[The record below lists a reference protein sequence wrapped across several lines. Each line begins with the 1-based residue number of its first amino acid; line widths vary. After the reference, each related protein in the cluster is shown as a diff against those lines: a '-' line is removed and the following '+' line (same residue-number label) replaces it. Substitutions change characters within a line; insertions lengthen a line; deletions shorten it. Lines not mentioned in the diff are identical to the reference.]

1 MLEFILKIQARD
13 SKGLVSAI
21 STTIANKGY
30 NIVKNDEFVDPLKQ
44 RFFMRLKIQKEI
56 KPLNTEIKE
65 QEERSLKTAL
75 FKALENFSEL
85 LIGVILTHK
94 KNIILLATKES
105 HCLGD
110 LLLRVYGGE
119 LNAQILGVI
128 SNHEILRPLVEKFDI
143 PYFYAPCVDQI
154 LHEKE
159 VLEIIKNL
167 ELKHKVSTDLLVLA
181 KYMRILSHDFTKRYE
196 NQILNIHH
204 SFLPAFIGANPYQQ
218 AFERGVKVIG
228 ATAHFVNESL
238 DAGPIIIQD
247 TLPINH
253 NYSVEKM
260 RLAGKDIEKLV
271 LARALKLVLEDRV
284 FVHENKTVVF
294 WMPLDF
300 SNLNEESLKY
310 QIKAEFFKD
319 KKFLYSGGKID
330 FILSY
335 KHRSNAILPILWG
348 EAKRGNFDDL
358 DKAFT
363 QLLLT
368 IGQHRLYTHHTPP
381 YLCAFDA
388 FRMEFIAFDDAITSF
403 FYQSGIN
410 FSITPS
416 NHNTEGFKHA
426 LNAFKAMCKSHKF
439 VFNFKTQ
446 SQECKEFIKNNL
458 NSSHLL
464 NKIPIDKNNFFT
476 IYQKWFEAVKPTIDI
491 DWEVAKTK
499 GILDADYYLAD
510 LLSDGDKTIIEK
522 LQTIL
527 SSSYYKLKRGVNEL
541 GKIDF
546 MEVGFTDGQQAHQ
559 EFWNIYKRP
568 PKVEFQAFILERR
581 DLLVPSDV
589 RERKGAFFTPRIWV
603 EKSQEYLA
611 KALGQDYQEDY
622 IIWDCAGGT
631 GNLLNGLTNK
641 ANCFLSTLD
650 SNDVAIVKELAATN
664 KLNLL
669 ENHVF
674 QFDFLN
680 DDFNKAPKSLQE
692 ILNDKEKR
700 KKLIIY
706 INPPYA
712 EATSAK
718 TPSGTGKNK
727 DLVARGN
734 LICEKYKDELNKAN
748 NELFAQFFMRI
759 YKELDGCIM
768 ASFSTLKYLN
778 SSNFKKFREVF
789 KAEFKGGF
797 MVPADTFDNVKGQFP
812 IGFLVWDTATP
823 PPLKPTN
830 ALNLEVF
837 DSFGEFLGYKTFK
850 PIVDKVK
857 NINQYLKR
865 YNINNSNILGFI
877 DCAGVDFQ
885 NNNFVNLANNKNPK
899 RNITFFGLTPTNLL
913 IGAIYFS
920 IRHCIKATWQNDRDQ
935 FYAPYD
941 DAFQDDSEFKN
952 NCLTFML
959 FHAQNRI
966 TTTQGTNH
974 FIPFSETEVKAEGRY
989 SSHALLDF
997 LKGKIKEEGDSLFL
1011 NAKKENKPLEFSQSA
1026 SKVFD
1031 AGREIYRYYHTQAST
1046 NRLYNANA
1054 SLYDIKEFFQG
1065 RNAQGKL
1072 NLPAKAKDEY
1082 YKQLYANLQ
1091 DALKDLAKEIQP
1103 KVYEYGFLR
1112 E

>member
-1 MLEFILKIQARD
+1 ML
-13 SKGLVSAI
+13 
-21 STTIANKGY
+21 
-30 NIVKNDEFVDPLKQ
+30 
-44 RFFMRLKIQKEI
+44 
-56 KPLNTEIKE
+56 
-65 QEERSLKTAL
+65 
-75 FKALENFSEL
+75 
-85 LIGVILTHK
+85 
-94 KNIILLATKES
+94 
-105 HCLGD
+105 
-110 LLLRVYGGE
+110 
-119 LNAQILGVI
+119 
-128 SNHEILRPLVEKFDI
+128 
-143 PYFYAPCVDQI
+143 
-154 LHEKE
+154 
-159 VLEIIKNL
+159 
-167 ELKHKVSTDLLVLA
+167 
-181 KYMRILSHDFTKRYE
+181 
-196 NQILNIHH
+196 
-204 SFLPAFIGANPYQQ
+204 
-218 AFERGVKVIG
+218 
-228 ATAHFVNESL
+228 
-238 DAGPIIIQD
+238 
-247 TLPINH
+247 
-253 NYSVEKM
+253 
-260 RLAGKDIEKLV
+260 
-271 LARALKLVLEDRV
+271 
-284 FVHENKTVVF
+284 
-294 WMPLDF
+294 LDF
-300 SNLNEESLKY
+300 SNLNEEPLKS

-319 KKFLYSGGKID
+319 EKFLYSGDKID
-330 FILSY
+330 FMLSY
-335 KHRSNAILPILWG
+335 KHPNAILPILWG

-368 IGQHRLYTHHTPP
+368 IGKHKLHNHHTPP
-381 YLCAFDA
+381 YLCAFNA

-426 LNAFKAMCKSHKF
+426 LDKFKAMCKSHKF
-439 VFNFKTQ
+439 VFDFKTQ
-446 SQECKEFIKNNL
+446 SQECKEFIENNL

-464 NKIPIDKNNFFT
+464 NKIQIDKNNFFT

-510 LLSDGDKTIIEK
+510 LLSDGNKTIIEK

-546 MEVGFTDGQQAHQ
+546 MEVGFTDGQQAHK
-559 EFWNIYKRP
+559 EFWNIYERP
-568 PKVEFQAFILERR
+568 PKLEFQAFILERR

-589 RERKGAFFTPRIWV
+589 RERKGAFFTPKIWV

-611 KALGQDYQEDY
+611 KILGQDYQDEY

-631 GNLLNGLTNK
+631 GNLLSGLINK
-641 ANCFLSTLD
+641 KNLYLSTLD
-650 SNDVAIVKELAATN
+650 KSDVLIVKERIKNGA
-664 KLNLL
+664 KLL

-680 DDFNKAPKSLQE
+680 DDFYSEKVPKSLQE
-692 ILNDKEKR
+692 ILKDKEKL

-712 EATSAK
+712 EATGYTSTSRDYK
-718 TPSGTGKNK
+718 HKPKVVRNNKVYETYK
-727 DLVARGN
+727 DLLGRG
-734 LICEKYKDELNKAN
+734 AN
-748 NELFAQFFMRI
+748 EVFAQFFMRI
-759 YKELDGCIM
+759 YKELNGVIL
-768 ASFSTLKYLN
+768 ASFSTLKNLQG
-778 SSNFKKFREVF
+778 SNFKKFREVF
-789 KAEFKGGF
+789 KAKFLEGF
-797 MVPADTFDNVKGQFP
+797 MVPADSFDNVKGQFP

-823 PPLKPTN
+823 PLKPTN
-830 ALNLEVF
+830 AINLEVF
-837 DSFGEFLGYKTFK
+837 DSLGEFLGYKN
-850 PIVDKVK
+850 IVNENVK
-857 NINQYLKR
+857 NIHMWLKQKEKIENMEILG
-865 YNINNSNILGFI
+865 YIDTPTPDFQGSPSVAIINNKNSSKRHSVYFAIASSNIL
-877 DCAGVDFQ
+877 
-885 NNNFVNLANNKNPK
+885 
-899 RNITFFGLTPTNLL
+899 FGSVF
-913 IGAIYFS
+913 FS

-952 NCLTFML
+952 NCLIFML
-959 FHAQNRI
+959 FHTQNRI

-974 FIPFSETEVKAEGRY
+974 FIPFSETEVNAKERY

-997 LKGKIKEEGDSLFL
+997 LKGGIKEKGDSLFL

-1026 SKVFD
+1026 LNVFN
-1031 AGREIYRYYHTQAST
+1031 AGKEIYRYYHTQDST
-1046 NRLYNANA
+1046 NPHYNANV

-1072 NLPAKAKDEY
+1072 NLPAKAKDEH

>member
-1 MLEFILKIQARD
+1 ML
-13 SKGLVSAI
+13 S
-21 STTIANKGY
+21 
-30 NIVKNDEFVDPLKQ
+30 
-44 RFFMRLKIQKEI
+44 
-56 KPLNTEIKE
+56 
-65 QEERSLKTAL
+65 
-75 FKALENFSEL
+75 
-85 LIGVILTHK
+85 
-94 KNIILLATKES
+94 
-105 HCLGD
+105 
-110 LLLRVYGGE
+110 
-119 LNAQILGVI
+119 
-128 SNHEILRPLVEKFDI
+128 
-143 PYFYAPCVDQI
+143 
-154 LHEKE
+154 
-159 VLEIIKNL
+159 
-167 ELKHKVSTDLLVLA
+167 
-181 KYMRILSHDFTKRYE
+181 
-196 NQILNIHH
+196 
-204 SFLPAFIGANPYQQ
+204 
-218 AFERGVKVIG
+218 
-228 ATAHFVNESL
+228 
-238 DAGPIIIQD
+238 
-247 TLPINH
+247 
-253 NYSVEKM
+253 
-260 RLAGKDIEKLV
+260 
-271 LARALKLVLEDRV
+271 
-284 FVHENKTVVF
+284 
-294 WMPLDF
+294 DF
-300 SNLNEESLKY
+300 SNLREEPLKS

-319 KKFLYSGGKID
+319 KKFLYSGDTID
-330 FILSY
+330 FKLSY
-335 KHRSNAILPILWG
+335 KHFNATLPILWG
-348 EAKRGNFDDL
+348 EAKKGNFDDL
-358 DKAFT
+358 NKAFT

-368 IGQHRLYTHHTPP
+368 IGKHRLYTHHTPP
-381 YLCAFDA
+381 YLCAFNA
-388 FRMEFIAFDDAITSF
+388 FRMEFIAYDDAITNF
-403 FYQSGIN
+403 FYQSDID

-426 LNAFKAMCKSHKF
+426 LEAFKAMCKSRKF
-439 VFNFKTQ
+439 VFDFKTQ
-446 SQECKEFIKNNL
+446 SQECKEFIENNL
-458 NSSHLL
+458 NFSHLL
-464 NKIPIDKNNFFT
+464 NKIQIDKNNFFT
-476 IYQKWFEAVKPTIDI
+476 IYQKWFEAVRPTIDI

-527 SSSYYKLKRGVNEL
+527 NSSYYKLKRGVNEL

-559 EFWNIYKRP
+559 EFWRIYERP

-589 RERKGAFFTPRIWV
+589 RERKGAFFTPKIWV

-641 ANCFLSTLD
+641 VNCFLSTLD
-650 SNDVAIVKELAATN
+650 SNDVAIVKELAAAK
-664 KLNLL
+664 KLKLL

-680 DDFNKAPKSLQE
+680 DDFKSDKVPKSLQE
-692 ILNDKEKR
+692 ILKDKEKL

-712 EATSAK
+712 EAGNKAK
-718 TPSGTGKNK
+718 MSGTGEHKAK
-727 DLVARGN
+727 VARN
-734 LICEKYKDELNKAN
+734 NKTHETYKDFLGSGA

-759 YKELDGCIM
+759 YKELNGCIM
-768 ASFSTLKYLN
+768 ASFSKLKYLN

-789 KAEFKGGF
+789 KAKFLEGF
-797 MVPADTFDNVKGQFP
+797 MVPADSFDNVKGQFP

-823 PPLKPTN
+823 LKPTN

-837 DSFGEFLGYKTFK
+837 DSLGEFLGYKTFN

-857 NINQYLKR
+857 SINEWFKIYKDEQDYLG
-865 YNINNSNILGFI
+865 ILVY
-877 DCAGVDFQ
+877 DAPDFSHQ
-885 NNNFVNLANNKNPK
+885 NTNYLQNHKGTSHLHYEN
-899 RNITFFGLTPTNLL
+899 LTPTNLL

-920 IRHCIKATWQNDRDQ
+920 VRHCIKATWQNDRDQ

-941 DAFQDDSEFKN
+941 DAFQDDSEFKT
-952 NCLTFML
+952 NCLIFML
-959 FHAQNRI
+959 FHTQNRI

-974 FIPFSETEVKAEGRY
+974 FIPFSETEVNAKERY

-997 LKGKIKEEGDSLFL
+997 LKGGIKEEGDSLFL
-1011 NAKKENKPLEFSQSA
+1011 NAKKENKPLEFSLCA
-1026 SKVFD
+1026 SKVLD
-1031 AGREIYRYYHTQAST
+1031 AGREIYRYYHAQDFT
-1046 NRLYNANA
+1046 NHDYNANV

>member
-1 MLEFILKIQARD
+1 ML
-13 SKGLVSAI
+13 
-21 STTIANKGY
+21 
-30 NIVKNDEFVDPLKQ
+30 
-44 RFFMRLKIQKEI
+44 
-56 KPLNTEIKE
+56 
-65 QEERSLKTAL
+65 
-75 FKALENFSEL
+75 
-85 LIGVILTHK
+85 
-94 KNIILLATKES
+94 
-105 HCLGD
+105 
-110 LLLRVYGGE
+110 
-119 LNAQILGVI
+119 
-128 SNHEILRPLVEKFDI
+128 
-143 PYFYAPCVDQI
+143 
-154 LHEKE
+154 
-159 VLEIIKNL
+159 
-167 ELKHKVSTDLLVLA
+167 
-181 KYMRILSHDFTKRYE
+181 
-196 NQILNIHH
+196 
-204 SFLPAFIGANPYQQ
+204 
-218 AFERGVKVIG
+218 
-228 ATAHFVNESL
+228 L
-238 DAGPIIIQD
+238 DC
-247 TLPINH
+247 
-253 NYSVEKM
+253 
-260 RLAGKDIEKLV
+260 
-271 LARALKLVLEDRV
+271 
-284 FVHENKTVVF
+284 
-294 WMPLDF
+294 
-300 SNLNEESLKY
+300 SNLNEEPLKS

-319 KKFLYSGGKID
+319 KKFLYSGDKID
-330 FILSY
+330 FMLSY
-335 KHRSNAILPILWG
+335 KHSNATLPILWG
-348 EAKRGNFDDL
+348 EAKRGDFDDL

-368 IGQHRLYTHHTPP
+368 IGKHRLYTHHTPP
-381 YLCAFDA
+381 YLCAFNA
-388 FRMEFIAFDDAITSF
+388 FKIEFIAFDDTITSF
-403 FYQSGIN
+403 FYKSDID

-426 LNAFKAMCKSHKF
+426 LDAFKAMKPHKR
-439 VFNFKTQ
+439 VFDFKTQ
-446 SQECKEFIKNNL
+446 SQECKEFIKKYL
-458 NSSHLL
+458 NSNHLL
-464 NKIPIDKNNFFT
+464 NKIQIDKNNFFT
-476 IYQKWFEAVKPTIDI
+476 IYQKWLEIVKPTIDI
-491 DWEVAKTK
+491 NWEAAKAK

-522 LQTIL
+522 LHTIL
-527 SSSYYKLKRGVNEL
+527 SSNYYKLKRGVNEL
-541 GKIDF
+541 GKMDF
-546 MEVGFTDGQQAHQ
+546 MEVGFTDGQQAHK
-559 EFWNIYKRP
+559 EFWRIYERP
-568 PKVEFQAFILERR
+568 PKLEFQAFILERR

-589 RERKGAFFTPRIWV
+589 RERKGAFFTPKIWV

-611 KALGQDYQEDY
+611 KALGQDYQENY

-631 GNLLNGLTNK
+631 GNLLRGLWNK
-641 ANCFLSTLD
+641 ANLYLSTLD
-650 SNDVAIVKELAATN
+650 HNDVAIVKDLAAKN
-664 KLNLL
+664 HLKLL

-680 DDFNKAPKSLQE
+680 DDFFSDKTPKSLQE
-692 ILNDKEKR
+692 ILKDEEKR

-734 LICEKYKDELNKAN
+734 LICKKYKDELNKAN

-778 SSNFKKFREVF
+778 SSHFKKFREVF
-789 KAEFKGGF
+789 KAKFLEGF
-797 MVPADTFDNVKGQFP
+797 MVPADSFDNVTGQFP

-823 PPLKPTN
+823 PPPLKPTN

-837 DSFGEFLGYKTFK
+837 DSLGEFLGYKTFK
-850 PIVDKVK
+850 PIVDRVK
-857 NINQYLKR
+857 NINQYLKQ

-952 NCLTFML
+952 NCLIFML
-959 FHAQNRI
+959 FHTQNRI

-974 FIPFSETEVKAEGRY
+974 FIPFSETEVNAKERY
-989 SSHALLDF
+989 SSHALLEF
-997 LKGKIKEEGDSLFL
+997 LKGGIKEEGDSLFL
-1011 NAKKENKPLEFSQSA
+1011 NDKKENKPLKFSPSA

-1031 AGREIYRYYHTQAST
+1031 AGKEIYRYYHAQDFT
-1046 NRLYNANA
+1046 NRPYNANA

>member
-1 MLEFILKIQARD
+1 MLLDFSSLNEETLKIQ
-13 SKGLVSAI
+13 
-21 STTIANKGY
+21 
-30 NIVKNDEFVDPLKQ
+30 
-44 RFFMRLKIQKEI
+44 I
-56 KPLNTEIKE
+56 K
-65 QEERSLKTAL
+65 
-75 FKALENFSEL
+75 
-85 LIGVILTHK
+85 
-94 KNIILLATKES
+94 
-105 HCLGD
+105 
-110 LLLRVYGGE
+110 Y
-119 LNAQILGVI
+119 
-128 SNHEILRPLVEKFDI
+128 
-143 PYFYAPCVDQI
+143 
-154 LHEKE
+154 
-159 VLEIIKNL
+159 
-167 ELKHKVSTDLLVLA
+167 
-181 KYMRILSHDFTKRYE
+181 
-196 NQILNIHH
+196 
-204 SFLPAFIGANPYQQ
+204 
-218 AFERGVKVIG
+218 
-228 ATAHFVNESL
+228 
-238 DAGPIIIQD
+238 
-247 TLPINH
+247 
-253 NYSVEKM
+253 
-260 RLAGKDIEKLV
+260 
-271 LARALKLVLEDRV
+271 
-284 FVHENKTVVF
+284 
-294 WMPLDF
+294 
-300 SNLNEESLKY
+300 
-310 QIKAEFFKD
+310 EFFKD
-319 KKFLYSGGKID
+319 KKFLYSGNKID
-330 FILSY
+330 FMLSY
-335 KHRSNAILPILWG
+335 KHPNAILPILWG

-368 IGQHRLYTHHTPP
+368 IGKHKFYTHHTPP
-381 YLCAFDA
+381 YLCAFNA
-388 FRMEFIAFDDAITSF
+388 FRMEFIAFDDVITNF
-403 FYQSGIN
+403 FYQSHID

-426 LNAFKAMCKSHKF
+426 LNMFKAMSKSHKF

-446 SQECKEFIKNNL
+446 SQECKEFIENNL

-464 NKIPIDKNNFFT
+464 NKIQIDKNNFFT

-546 MEVGFTDGQQAHQ
+546 MEVGFTDGQQAHK
-559 EFWNIYKRP
+559 EFWNIYERP
-568 PKVEFQAFILERR
+568 PKLEFQAFILERR

-589 RERKGAFFTPRIWV
+589 RERKGAFFTPKIWV
-603 EKSQEYLA
+603 EKSQECLA

-650 SNDVAIVKELAATN
+650 SNDVAIVKELAAAN

-712 EATSAK
+712 EAGNKAK
-718 TPSGTGKNK
+718 MSGTGEHKTKVARNNKTHETYK
-727 DLVARGN
+727 DLLGSGS
-734 LICEKYKDELNKAN
+734 

-759 YKELDGCIM
+759 YMELNGVIL
-768 ASFSTLKYLN
+768 ASFSKLKNLQG
-778 SSNFKKFREVF
+778 SNFKKFREVF
-789 KAEFKGGF
+789 KAKFLEGF
-797 MVPADTFDNVKGQFP
+797 MVPADSFDNVKGQFP

-823 PPLKPTN
+823 PPPLKPTN
-830 ALNLEVF
+830 AINLEVF
-837 DSFGEFLGYKTFK
+837 DSRGEFLGYKN
-850 PIVDKVK
+850 IVNENVK
-857 NINQYLKR
+857 NIHMWLKQKKKIENMEILG
-865 YNINNSNILGFI
+865 YIDTPTPDFQGSSSVAIINNKNSSKRHSVYFAIASSNIL
-877 DCAGVDFQ
+877 
-885 NNNFVNLANNKNPK
+885 
-899 RNITFFGLTPTNLL
+899 FGSVF
-913 IGAIYFS
+913 FS

-941 DAFQDDSEFKN
+941 DAFQNDSEFKN

-974 FIPFSETEVKAEGRY
+974 FIPFSETEVNAKERY
-989 SSHALLDF
+989 SSYALLDF
-997 LKGKIKEEGDSLFL
+997 LKGGIKEEGDSLFL

-1026 SKVFD
+1026 LNVFN
-1031 AGREIYRYYHTQAST
+1031 AGKEIYRYYHTQDFT
-1046 NRLYNANA
+1046 NRPYNANI

>member
-1 MLEFILKIQARD
+1 
-13 SKGLVSAI
+13 
-21 STTIANKGY
+21 
-30 NIVKNDEFVDPLKQ
+30 
-44 RFFMRLKIQKEI
+44 
-56 KPLNTEIKE
+56 
-65 QEERSLKTAL
+65 
-75 FKALENFSEL
+75 
-85 LIGVILTHK
+85 
-94 KNIILLATKES
+94 
-105 HCLGD
+105 
-110 LLLRVYGGE
+110 
-119 LNAQILGVI
+119 
-128 SNHEILRPLVEKFDI
+128 
-143 PYFYAPCVDQI
+143 
-154 LHEKE
+154 
-159 VLEIIKNL
+159 
-167 ELKHKVSTDLLVLA
+167 
-181 KYMRILSHDFTKRYE
+181 
-196 NQILNIHH
+196 
-204 SFLPAFIGANPYQQ
+204 
-218 AFERGVKVIG
+218 
-228 ATAHFVNESL
+228 
-238 DAGPIIIQD
+238 
-247 TLPINH
+247 
-253 NYSVEKM
+253 
-260 RLAGKDIEKLV
+260 
-271 LARALKLVLEDRV
+271 
-284 FVHENKTVVF
+284 
-294 WMPLDF
+294 MPLDCN
-300 SNLNEESLKY
+300 NLNEETLKI

-319 KKFLYSGGKID
+319 KKFLYSGNKID
-330 FILSY
+330 FMLSY
-335 KHRSNAILPILWG
+335 KHPNAILPILWG

-368 IGQHRLYTHHTPP
+368 IGKHRFYTHHTPP

-388 FRMEFIAFDDAITSF
+388 FRMEFIASDDTITSF
-403 FYQSGIN
+403 FHQSDID

-416 NHNTEGFKHA
+416 DHNTEGFKHA
-426 LNAFKAMCKSHKF
+426 LDKFKAMCKSHKF
-439 VFNFKTQ
+439 VFDFKTQ
-446 SQECKEFIKNNL
+446 SQECKEFIENNL

-464 NKIPIDKNNFFT
+464 NKIQIDKNNFFT

-559 EFWNIYKRP
+559 EFWRLYERP
-568 PKVEFQAFILERR
+568 PKSEFQAFILERR

-589 RERKGAFFTPRIWV
+589 RERKGAFFTPKIWV

-650 SNDVAIVKELAATN
+650 SNDVAIVKELAAAN

-680 DDFNKAPKSLQE
+680 DDFKKAPKSLQE

-712 EATSAK
+712 EAGNKAK
-718 TPSGTGKNK
+718 MSGTGEHKAK
-727 DLVARGN
+727 VARN
-734 LICEKYKDELNKAN
+734 NKTHETYKDFLGSGA

-759 YKELDGCIM
+759 YMELDGCIM
-768 ASFSTLKYLN
+768 ASFSKLKYLN

-789 KAEFKGGF
+789 KAKFLEGF
-797 MVPADTFDNVKGQFP
+797 MVPADSFDNVKGQFP

-823 PPLKPTN
+823 PLKPTN

-837 DSFGEFLGYKTFK
+837 DSLGEFLGYKN
-850 PIVDKVK
+850 IVNENVK
-857 NINQYLKR
+857 NIHMWLKQKEKIENMEILG
-865 YNINNSNILGFI
+865 YIDTPTPDFQGSPSVAIINNKNSSKRHSVYFAIASSNIL
-877 DCAGVDFQ
+877 
-885 NNNFVNLANNKNPK
+885 
-899 RNITFFGLTPTNLL
+899 FGSVF
-913 IGAIYFS
+913 FS

-941 DAFQDDSEFKN
+941 DAFQNDSEFKN

-959 FHAQNRI
+959 FHTQNRI
-966 TTTQGTNH
+966 TSTQGTNH
-974 FIPFSETEVKAEGRY
+974 FIPFSETEVNAKERY

-997 LKGKIKEEGDSLFL
+997 LKGKIKEGGDSLFL
-1011 NAKKENKPLEFSQSA
+1011 NAKKENKPLEFSLCA
-1026 SKVFD
+1026 SRVFD
-1031 AGREIYRYYHTQAST
+1031 AGREIYRYYHKQASI
-1046 NRLYNANA
+1046 NPHYNANA

-1072 NLPAKAKDEY
+1072 NPPVKAKDTY

>member
-1 MLEFILKIQARD
+1 ML
-13 SKGLVSAI
+13 S
-21 STTIANKGY
+21 
-30 NIVKNDEFVDPLKQ
+30 
-44 RFFMRLKIQKEI
+44 
-56 KPLNTEIKE
+56 
-65 QEERSLKTAL
+65 
-75 FKALENFSEL
+75 
-85 LIGVILTHK
+85 
-94 KNIILLATKES
+94 
-105 HCLGD
+105 
-110 LLLRVYGGE
+110 
-119 LNAQILGVI
+119 
-128 SNHEILRPLVEKFDI
+128 
-143 PYFYAPCVDQI
+143 
-154 LHEKE
+154 
-159 VLEIIKNL
+159 
-167 ELKHKVSTDLLVLA
+167 
-181 KYMRILSHDFTKRYE
+181 
-196 NQILNIHH
+196 
-204 SFLPAFIGANPYQQ
+204 
-218 AFERGVKVIG
+218 
-228 ATAHFVNESL
+228 
-238 DAGPIIIQD
+238 
-247 TLPINH
+247 
-253 NYSVEKM
+253 
-260 RLAGKDIEKLV
+260 
-271 LARALKLVLEDRV
+271 
-284 FVHENKTVVF
+284 
-294 WMPLDF
+294 DF
-300 SNLNEESLKY
+300 SSLNEEPLKS

-319 KKFLYSGGKID
+319 KKFLYSGDKID

-348 EAKRGNFDDL
+348 EAKKGNFDDL

-368 IGQHRLYTHHTPP
+368 IGKYRLYTHYTPP
-381 YLCAFDA
+381 YLCAFNA
-388 FRMEFIAFDDAITSF
+388 FRMEFIAFDDAITNF
-403 FYQSGIN
+403 FYQSHID

-426 LNAFKAMCKSHKF
+426 LDAFKAMSKSHKF

-446 SQECKEFIKNNL
+446 SQECKEFIENNL

-464 NKIPIDKNNFFT
+464 NKIPIDKNNFLT

-527 SSSYYKLKRGVNEL
+527 NSSYYKLKRGVNEL

-559 EFWNIYKRP
+559 EFWNIYERP
-568 PKVEFQAFILERR
+568 PKSEFQAFILERR

-712 EATSAK
+712 EAGNKAK
-718 TPSGTGKNK
+718 MSGTGEHKAK
-727 DLVARGN
+727 VARN
-734 LICEKYKDELNKAN
+734 NKTHETYKDFLGSGS

-759 YKELDGCIM
+759 YMELNGCIM

-789 KAEFKGGF
+789 KAKFLEGF
-797 MVPADTFDNVKGQFP
+797 MVPADSFDNVKGQFP

-823 PPLKPTN
+823 PLKPTN
-830 ALNLEVF
+830 AINLEVF
-837 DSFGEFLGYKTFK
+837 DSLGEFLGYKN
-850 PIVDKVK
+850 IVNENVK
-857 NINQYLKR
+857 NIHMWLKQKEKIENMEILG
-865 YNINNSNILGFI
+865 YIDTPTPDFQGSPSVAIINNKNSSKRHSVYFAIASSNIL
-877 DCAGVDFQ
+877 
-885 NNNFVNLANNKNPK
+885 
-899 RNITFFGLTPTNLL
+899 FGSVF
-913 IGAIYFS
+913 FS

-952 NCLTFML
+952 NCLIFML
-959 FHAQNRI
+959 FHTQNRI
-966 TTTQGTNH
+966 TSSQGTNH
-974 FIPFSETEVKAEGRY
+974 FIPFSETEVNAKERY

-997 LKGKIKEEGDSLFL
+997 LKGGIKEEGDSLFL

-1026 SKVFD
+1026 LNVFN
-1031 AGREIYRYYHTQAST
+1031 AGKEIYRYYHHKIS
-1046 NRLYNANA
+1046 NRPYNANA

-1072 NLPAKAKDEY
+1072 NLPAKAKDEH

>member
-1 MLEFILKIQARD
+1 
-13 SKGLVSAI
+13 
-21 STTIANKGY
+21 
-30 NIVKNDEFVDPLKQ
+30 
-44 RFFMRLKIQKEI
+44 
-56 KPLNTEIKE
+56 
-65 QEERSLKTAL
+65 
-75 FKALENFSEL
+75 
-85 LIGVILTHK
+85 
-94 KNIILLATKES
+94 
-105 HCLGD
+105 
-110 LLLRVYGGE
+110 
-119 LNAQILGVI
+119 
-128 SNHEILRPLVEKFDI
+128 
-143 PYFYAPCVDQI
+143 
-154 LHEKE
+154 
-159 VLEIIKNL
+159 
-167 ELKHKVSTDLLVLA
+167 
-181 KYMRILSHDFTKRYE
+181 
-196 NQILNIHH
+196 
-204 SFLPAFIGANPYQQ
+204 
-218 AFERGVKVIG
+218 
-228 ATAHFVNESL
+228 
-238 DAGPIIIQD
+238 
-247 TLPINH
+247 
-253 NYSVEKM
+253 
-260 RLAGKDIEKLV
+260 
-271 LARALKLVLEDRV
+271 
-284 FVHENKTVVF
+284 
-294 WMPLDF
+294 MPLDC
-300 SNLNEESLKY
+300 SKLNEETLKI

-319 KKFLYSGGKID
+319 KKFLYSGDKID
-330 FILSY
+330 FMLSY
-335 KHRSNAILPILWG
+335 KHPNAILPILWG

-368 IGQHRLYTHHTPP
+368 IGKHKFHTHHTPP

-403 FYQSGIN
+403 FYESGIN

-426 LNAFKAMCKSHKF
+426 LNAFKAKCKSHKF
-439 VFNFKTQ
+439 VFDFKTQ
-446 SQECKEFIKNNL
+446 SQECKEFIENNL
-458 NSSHLL
+458 NSSHSLK
-464 NKIPIDKNNFFT
+464 KIQIDKNNFFT
-476 IYQKWFEAVKPTIDI
+476 IYQKWFEAVKPTIKI
-491 DWEVAKTK
+491 DWDLAKAE

-527 SSSYYKLKRGVNEL
+527 RSSHYELKWGSNTLNKLGLEGITKV
-541 GKIDF
+541 D
-546 MEVGFTDGQQAHQ
+546 FTDGQQAHQ
-559 EFWNIYKRP
+559 EFWNIYERP

-641 ANCFLSTLD
+641 TNCFLSTLD

-680 DDFNKAPKSLQE
+680 DDFNKVPKSLQE

-700 KKLIIY
+700 KKLITY

-759 YKELDGCIM
+759 YKELNGCIM
-768 ASFSTLKYLN
+768 ASFSKLKYLN

-789 KAEFKGGF
+789 KAKFLEGF
-797 MVPADTFDNVKGQFP
+797 MVPADSFDNVKGQFP

-823 PPLKPTN
+823 PLKPTN
-830 ALNLEVF
+830 AINLEVF
-837 DSFGEFLGYKTFK
+837 DSLGEFLGCKTFK

-857 NINQYLKR
+857 NINAWIKNYDNKKAQATM
-865 YNINNSNILGFI
+865 GFMENPTP
-877 DCAGVDFQ
+877 DFQ
-885 NNNFVNLANNKNPK
+885 NNNFLCVLNQQGTRHNNY
-899 RNITFFGLTPTNLL
+899 FGLTLTNLL

-952 NCLTFML
+952 NCLIFML
-959 FHAQNRI
+959 FHTQNRI

-974 FIPFSETEVKAEGRY
+974 FIPFSETEVNVKERY

-1026 SKVFD
+1026 SRVRD
-1031 AGREIYRYYHTQAST
+1031 VGREIYHYYHKQAST
-1046 NRLYNANA
+1046 NRHYNANA

-1072 NLPAKAKDEY
+1072 NLPAKAKDGY

>member
-1 MLEFILKIQARD
+1 M
-13 SKGLVSAI
+13 
-21 STTIANKGY
+21 
-30 NIVKNDEFVDPLKQ
+30 
-44 RFFMRLKIQKEI
+44 
-56 KPLNTEIKE
+56 
-65 QEERSLKTAL
+65 
-75 FKALENFSEL
+75 
-85 LIGVILTHK
+85 
-94 KNIILLATKES
+94 
-105 HCLGD
+105 
-110 LLLRVYGGE
+110 
-119 LNAQILGVI
+119 
-128 SNHEILRPLVEKFDI
+128 
-143 PYFYAPCVDQI
+143 
-154 LHEKE
+154 
-159 VLEIIKNL
+159 
-167 ELKHKVSTDLLVLA
+167 
-181 KYMRILSHDFTKRYE
+181 
-196 NQILNIHH
+196 
-204 SFLPAFIGANPYQQ
+204 
-218 AFERGVKVIG
+218 
-228 ATAHFVNESL
+228 
-238 DAGPIIIQD
+238 
-247 TLPINH
+247 
-253 NYSVEKM
+253 
-260 RLAGKDIEKLV
+260 
-271 LARALKLVLEDRV
+271 
-284 FVHENKTVVF
+284 
-294 WMPLDF
+294 
-300 SNLNEESLKY
+300 
-310 QIKAEFFKD
+310 
-319 KKFLYSGGKID
+319 
-330 FILSY
+330 LSY
-335 KHRSNAILPILWG
+335 KHPNAILPILWG

-368 IGQHRLYTHHTPP
+368 IGKDKLYTHHTPP

-388 FRMEFIAFDDAITSF
+388 FRMEFIAFDDTITNF
-403 FYQSGIN
+403 FYKSDIN

-426 LNAFKAMCKSHKF
+426 LNTFKAMCKSHKF

-446 SQECKEFIKNNL
+446 SQECKEFIENNL

-464 NKIPIDKNNFFT
+464 NKIQIDKNNFFT

-491 DWEVAKTK
+491 DWEMAKTK

-546 MEVGFTDGQQAHQ
+546 MEVGFTDGQQAHK
-559 EFWNIYKRP
+559 EFWNIYERP

-680 DDFNKAPKSLQE
+680 DDFFSDKTPKSLQE
-692 ILNDKEKR
+692 ILNDKEKL

-712 EATSAK
+712 EAGNKAK
-718 TPSGTGKNK
+718 MSGTGEHKAK
-727 DLVARGN
+727 VARN
-734 LICEKYKDELNKAN
+734 NKTHETYKDFLGSGA

-759 YKELDGCIM
+759 YMELNGCIM
-768 ASFSTLKYLN
+768 ASFSKLKYLN

-789 KAEFKGGF
+789 KAKFLEGF
-797 MVPADTFDNVKGQFP
+797 MVPADSFDNVKGQFP

-823 PPLKPTN
+823 PLKPTN

-837 DSFGEFLGYKTFK
+837 DSLGEFLGYKNIHSCNKVLFLADYLQKFQPKKRDTIFGYLDPGRNSFQHQNLVHISVIDK
-850 PIVDKVK
+850 SQQSHVKYFPI
-857 NINQYLKR
+857 IATT
-865 YNINNSNILGFI
+865 ILLVSVF
-877 DCAGVDFQ
+877 
-885 NNNFVNLANNKNPK
+885 
-899 RNITFFGLTPTNLL
+899 
-913 IGAIYFS
+913 FS

-952 NCLTFML
+952 NCLIFML
-959 FHAQNRI
+959 FHTQNRI

-974 FIPFSETEVKAEGRY
+974 FIPFSETEVNAKERY

-997 LKGKIKEEGDSLFL
+997 LKGGIKEEGDSLFL

-1026 SKVFD
+1026 SKVLD
-1031 AGREIYRYYHTQAST
+1031 AGREIYRYYHKQDFT
-1046 NRLYNANA
+1046 NRPYNANT

>member
-1 MLEFILKIQARD
+1 
-13 SKGLVSAI
+13 
-21 STTIANKGY
+21 
-30 NIVKNDEFVDPLKQ
+30 
-44 RFFMRLKIQKEI
+44 
-56 KPLNTEIKE
+56 
-65 QEERSLKTAL
+65 
-75 FKALENFSEL
+75 
-85 LIGVILTHK
+85 
-94 KNIILLATKES
+94 
-105 HCLGD
+105 
-110 LLLRVYGGE
+110 
-119 LNAQILGVI
+119 
-128 SNHEILRPLVEKFDI
+128 
-143 PYFYAPCVDQI
+143 
-154 LHEKE
+154 
-159 VLEIIKNL
+159 
-167 ELKHKVSTDLLVLA
+167 
-181 KYMRILSHDFTKRYE
+181 
-196 NQILNIHH
+196 
-204 SFLPAFIGANPYQQ
+204 
-218 AFERGVKVIG
+218 
-228 ATAHFVNESL
+228 
-238 DAGPIIIQD
+238 
-247 TLPINH
+247 
-253 NYSVEKM
+253 
-260 RLAGKDIEKLV
+260 
-271 LARALKLVLEDRV
+271 
-284 FVHENKTVVF
+284 
-294 WMPLDF
+294 MPLDF
-300 SNLNEESLKY
+300 SKLNEETLKI

-330 FILSY
+330 FMLSY
-335 KHRSNAILPILWG
+335 KHPNAILPILWG
-348 EAKRGNFDDL
+348 EAKRGDFDDL

-368 IGQHRLYTHHTPP
+368 IGKRRFYTHHTPP

-388 FRMEFIAFDDAITSF
+388 FRMEFIAFDDTITSF
-403 FYQSGIN
+403 FHQSDID

-426 LNAFKAMCKSHKF
+426 LDAFKAKCKSHKF
-439 VFNFKTQ
+439 VFDFKTQ
-446 SQECKEFIKNNL
+446 SQECKEFIENNL

-464 NKIPIDKNNFFT
+464 NKIQIDKNNFFT

-559 EFWNIYKRP
+559 EFWNIYERP
-568 PKVEFQAFILERR
+568 PKLEFQAFILERR

-680 DDFNKAPKSLQE
+680 DNFESVPKSLQE

-712 EATSAK
+712 EAGNKAK
-718 TPSGTGKNK
+718 MSGTGEHKAK
-727 DLVARGN
+727 VARN
-734 LICEKYKDELNKAN
+734 NKTHETYKDFLGSGS

-759 YKELDGCIM
+759 YMELNGCIM

-789 KAEFKGGF
+789 KAKFLEGF
-797 MVPADTFDNVKGQFP
+797 MVPADSFDNVKGQFP

-823 PPLKPTN
+823 PLKPTN

-837 DSFGEFLGYKTFK
+837 DSLGEFLGYKN
-850 PIVDKVK
+850 IVNENVK
-857 NINQYLKR
+857 NIHMWLKQKEKIENMEILG
-865 YNINNSNILGFI
+865 YIDTPTPDFQGSPSVAIINNKNSSKRHSVYFAIASSNIL
-877 DCAGVDFQ
+877 
-885 NNNFVNLANNKNPK
+885 
-899 RNITFFGLTPTNLL
+899 FGSVF
-913 IGAIYFS
+913 FS

-941 DAFQDDSEFKN
+941 GAFQDDSEFKN
-952 NCLTFML
+952 NCLIFML
-959 FHAQNRI
+959 FHTQNRI

-974 FIPFSETEVKAEGRY
+974 FIPFSETEVNAKERY

-1026 SKVFD
+1026 SRVRD
-1031 AGREIYRYYHTQAST
+1031 VGREVYRYYHTQDFT
-1046 NRLYNANA
+1046 NRPYNANI

-1072 NLPAKAKDEY
+1072 NSPPKAKDEY

>member
-1 MLEFILKIQARD
+1 
-13 SKGLVSAI
+13 
-21 STTIANKGY
+21 
-30 NIVKNDEFVDPLKQ
+30 
-44 RFFMRLKIQKEI
+44 
-56 KPLNTEIKE
+56 
-65 QEERSLKTAL
+65 
-75 FKALENFSEL
+75 
-85 LIGVILTHK
+85 
-94 KNIILLATKES
+94 
-105 HCLGD
+105 
-110 LLLRVYGGE
+110 
-119 LNAQILGVI
+119 
-128 SNHEILRPLVEKFDI
+128 
-143 PYFYAPCVDQI
+143 
-154 LHEKE
+154 
-159 VLEIIKNL
+159 
-167 ELKHKVSTDLLVLA
+167 
-181 KYMRILSHDFTKRYE
+181 
-196 NQILNIHH
+196 
-204 SFLPAFIGANPYQQ
+204 
-218 AFERGVKVIG
+218 
-228 ATAHFVNESL
+228 
-238 DAGPIIIQD
+238 
-247 TLPINH
+247 
-253 NYSVEKM
+253 
-260 RLAGKDIEKLV
+260 
-271 LARALKLVLEDRV
+271 
-284 FVHENKTVVF
+284 
-294 WMPLDF
+294 MPLDF
-300 SNLNEESLKY
+300 SNLNEEPLKS

-319 KKFLYSGGKID
+319 KKFLYSGDKID

-335 KHRSNAILPILWG
+335 KHPNAILPILWG

-368 IGQHRLYTHHTPP
+368 IGKHRLYNHHTPP

-388 FRMEFIAFDDAITSF
+388 FRMEFIAFDDTITNF
-403 FYQSGIN
+403 FYQSDID

-426 LNAFKAMCKSHKF
+426 LNAFKAMSKSHKF

-446 SQECKEFIKNNL
+446 SQECKEFIENNL
-458 NSSHLL
+458 NSSHSL
-464 NKIPIDKNNFFT
+464 NKIQIDKNNFFT

-559 EFWNIYKRP
+559 EFWNIYERP

-622 IIWDCAGGT
+622 TIWDCAGGT

-650 SNDVAIVKELAATN
+650 SNDVAIVKELAAAN

-680 DDFNKAPKSLQE
+680 DNFKKAPKSLQE

-712 EATSAK
+712 EAGNKAK
-718 TPSGTGKNK
+718 MSGTGEHKAK
-727 DLVARGN
+727 VARN
-734 LICEKYKDELNKAN
+734 NKTHETYKDFLGSGA

-759 YKELDGCIM
+759 YMELNGCIM
-768 ASFSTLKYLN
+768 ASFSKLKYLN

-789 KAEFKGGF
+789 KAKFLEGF
-797 MVPADTFDNVKGQFP
+797 MVPADSFDNVKGQFP

-823 PPLKPTN
+823 PLKPTN
-830 ALNLEVF
+830 AINLEVF
-837 DSFGEFLGYKTFK
+837 DSLGEFLGYKNIHSCNKVLFLADYLQKFQPKKRDTIFGYLDPGRNSFQHQNLVHISVIDK
-850 PIVDKVK
+850 SQQSHVKYFPI
-857 NINQYLKR
+857 IATT
-865 YNINNSNILGFI
+865 ILLVSVF
-877 DCAGVDFQ
+877 
-885 NNNFVNLANNKNPK
+885 
-899 RNITFFGLTPTNLL
+899 
-913 IGAIYFS
+913 FS

-959 FHAQNRI
+959 FHTQNRI

-974 FIPFSETEVKAEGRY
+974 FIPFSENEVNPQGRY

-1011 NAKKENKPLEFSQSA
+1011 NAKKENKPLEFSLCA
-1026 SKVFD
+1026 SRVFD
-1031 AGREIYRYYHTQAST
+1031 AGGKIYRHYHTQAST
-1046 NRLYNANA
+1046 NRHYNANA

-1072 NLPAKAKDEY
+1072 NLPAKAKDEH

>member
-1 MLEFILKIQARD
+1 ML
-13 SKGLVSAI
+13 
-21 STTIANKGY
+21 
-30 NIVKNDEFVDPLKQ
+30 
-44 RFFMRLKIQKEI
+44 
-56 KPLNTEIKE
+56 
-65 QEERSLKTAL
+65 
-75 FKALENFSEL
+75 
-85 LIGVILTHK
+85 
-94 KNIILLATKES
+94 
-105 HCLGD
+105 
-110 LLLRVYGGE
+110 
-119 LNAQILGVI
+119 
-128 SNHEILRPLVEKFDI
+128 
-143 PYFYAPCVDQI
+143 
-154 LHEKE
+154 
-159 VLEIIKNL
+159 
-167 ELKHKVSTDLLVLA
+167 
-181 KYMRILSHDFTKRYE
+181 
-196 NQILNIHH
+196 
-204 SFLPAFIGANPYQQ
+204 
-218 AFERGVKVIG
+218 
-228 ATAHFVNESL
+228 
-238 DAGPIIIQD
+238 
-247 TLPINH
+247 
-253 NYSVEKM
+253 
-260 RLAGKDIEKLV
+260 
-271 LARALKLVLEDRV
+271 
-284 FVHENKTVVF
+284 
-294 WMPLDF
+294 LDF
-300 SNLNEESLKY
+300 SNLREEPLKS

-319 KKFLYSGGKID
+319 KKFLYSGDEID
-330 FILSY
+330 FKLSY
-335 KHRSNAILPILWG
+335 KHFNATLPILWG
-348 EAKRGNFDDL
+348 EAKKGNFDDL

-368 IGQHRLYTHHTPP
+368 IGKHRLYTHHTPP
-381 YLCAFDA
+381 YLCAFNA
-388 FRMEFIAFDDAITSF
+388 FRMEFIAYDDAITSF
-403 FYQSGIN
+403 FYESRID

-426 LNAFKAMCKSHKF
+426 LEAFKAMSKSRKF
-439 VFNFKTQ
+439 VFDFKTQ
-446 SQECKEFIKNNL
+446 SQECKESIENNL
-458 NSSHLL
+458 NFSHLL
-464 NKIPIDKNNFFT
+464 NKIQIDKNNFFT
-476 IYQKWFEAVKPTIDI
+476 IYQKWFEAVRPTIDI

-527 SSSYYKLKRGVNEL
+527 NSSYYKLKRGVNEL

-559 EFWNIYKRP
+559 EFWRIYERP

-589 RERKGAFFTPRIWV
+589 RERKGAFFTPKIWV

-650 SNDVAIVKELAATN
+650 SNDVAIVKELAAAK
-664 KLNLL
+664 KLKLL

-680 DDFNKAPKSLQE
+680 DDFFGEKVPKSLQE
-692 ILNDKEKR
+692 ILKDKEKL

-759 YKELDGCIM
+759 YKELNGCIM

-789 KAEFKGGF
+789 KAKFLEGF
-797 MVPADTFDNVKGQFP
+797 MVPADSFDNVKGQFP
-812 IGFLVWDTATP
+812 IGFLVWDTATT
-823 PPLKPTN
+823 PLKPTN

-837 DSFGEFLGYKTFK
+837 DSLGEFLGYKTFK

-857 NINQYLKR
+857 NINQYLKQ

-959 FHAQNRI
+959 FHTQNRI

-974 FIPFSETEVKAEGRY
+974 FIPFSETEVNAKERY

-997 LKGKIKEEGDSLFL
+997 LKGGIKEKGDSLFL
-1011 NAKKENKPLEFSQSA
+1011 NAKKENKPLEFSETALS
-1026 SKVFD
+1026 VLN
-1031 AGREIYRYYHTQAST
+1031 AGREIYRYYHAQDFT
-1046 NRLYNANA
+1046 NHDYNANV

>member
-1 MLEFILKIQARD
+1 
-13 SKGLVSAI
+13 
-21 STTIANKGY
+21 
-30 NIVKNDEFVDPLKQ
+30 
-44 RFFMRLKIQKEI
+44 
-56 KPLNTEIKE
+56 
-65 QEERSLKTAL
+65 
-75 FKALENFSEL
+75 
-85 LIGVILTHK
+85 
-94 KNIILLATKES
+94 
-105 HCLGD
+105 
-110 LLLRVYGGE
+110 
-119 LNAQILGVI
+119 
-128 SNHEILRPLVEKFDI
+128 
-143 PYFYAPCVDQI
+143 
-154 LHEKE
+154 
-159 VLEIIKNL
+159 
-167 ELKHKVSTDLLVLA
+167 
-181 KYMRILSHDFTKRYE
+181 
-196 NQILNIHH
+196 
-204 SFLPAFIGANPYQQ
+204 
-218 AFERGVKVIG
+218 
-228 ATAHFVNESL
+228 
-238 DAGPIIIQD
+238 
-247 TLPINH
+247 
-253 NYSVEKM
+253 
-260 RLAGKDIEKLV
+260 
-271 LARALKLVLEDRV
+271 
-284 FVHENKTVVF
+284 
-294 WMPLDF
+294 MPLDF
-300 SNLNEESLKY
+300 SSLNEEPLKS

-319 KKFLYSGGKID
+319 KKFFYSGDKID

-335 KHRSNAILPILWG
+335 KHPNAILPILWG
-348 EAKRGNFDDL
+348 EAKKGNFDDL

-368 IGQHRLYTHHTPP
+368 IGKHRLYNHHTPP
-381 YLCAFDA
+381 YLCAFNA
-388 FRMEFIAFDDAITSF
+388 FRMEFIAFDDAITNF
-403 FYQSGIN
+403 FYESGID

-426 LNAFKAMCKSHKF
+426 LDKFKAKCKSHKF
-439 VFNFKTQ
+439 VFDFKTQ
-446 SQECKEFIKNNL
+446 SQECKEFIENNL

-464 NKIPIDKNNFFT
+464 NKIQIDKNNFFT

-546 MEVGFTDGQQAHQ
+546 MEIGFTDGQQAHK
-559 EFWNIYKRP
+559 EFWNIYERP

-650 SNDVAIVKELAATN
+650 SNDVAIVKELAAAN

-680 DDFNKAPKSLQE
+680 DDFFSDKTPKSLQE
-692 ILNDKEKR
+692 ILKDKEKR
-700 KKLIIY
+700 KRLIIY

-712 EATSAK
+712 EAGNKSK
-718 TPSGTGKNK
+718 MSGTGEHKAK
-727 DLVARGN
+727 VARDN
-734 LICEKYKDELNKAN
+734 LICEKYKNELGKAN
-748 NELFAQFFMRI
+748 NEVFAQFFMRI
-759 YKELDGCIM
+759 YKELNGVIL
-768 ASFSTLKYLN
+768 ASFSKLKNLQG
-778 SSNFKKFREVF
+778 SNFKKFREVF

-797 MVPADTFDNVKGQFP
+797 MVPADSFDNVKGQFP

-823 PPLKPTN
+823 PLKPTN

-837 DSFGEFLGYKTFK
+837 DSRGEFLGYKNIHSCNKVLLLADYLQKFQPKKRDTIFGYLDPGRNSFQHQNLVHISVIDK
-850 PIVDKVK
+850 SQQSHVKYFPI
-857 NINQYLKR
+857 IATT
-865 YNINNSNILGFI
+865 ILLVSVF
-877 DCAGVDFQ
+877 
-885 NNNFVNLANNKNPK
+885 
-899 RNITFFGLTPTNLL
+899 
-913 IGAIYFS
+913 FS

-952 NCLTFML
+952 NCLIFML

-974 FIPFSETEVKAEGRY
+974 FIPFSETEVKSKERY

-997 LKGKIKEEGDSLFL
+997 LKGKIKEKGDSLFL
-1011 NAKKENKPLEFSQSA
+1011 NAKKENKPLEFSLCA
-1026 SKVFD
+1026 SRVFD
-1031 AGREIYRYYHTQAST
+1031 AGSEIYRYYHTQAST
-1046 NRLYNANA
+1046 NRSYNANI

>member
-1 MLEFILKIQARD
+1 ML
-13 SKGLVSAI
+13 
-21 STTIANKGY
+21 
-30 NIVKNDEFVDPLKQ
+30 
-44 RFFMRLKIQKEI
+44 
-56 KPLNTEIKE
+56 
-65 QEERSLKTAL
+65 
-75 FKALENFSEL
+75 
-85 LIGVILTHK
+85 
-94 KNIILLATKES
+94 
-105 HCLGD
+105 
-110 LLLRVYGGE
+110 
-119 LNAQILGVI
+119 
-128 SNHEILRPLVEKFDI
+128 
-143 PYFYAPCVDQI
+143 
-154 LHEKE
+154 
-159 VLEIIKNL
+159 
-167 ELKHKVSTDLLVLA
+167 
-181 KYMRILSHDFTKRYE
+181 
-196 NQILNIHH
+196 
-204 SFLPAFIGANPYQQ
+204 
-218 AFERGVKVIG
+218 
-228 ATAHFVNESL
+228 
-238 DAGPIIIQD
+238 
-247 TLPINH
+247 
-253 NYSVEKM
+253 
-260 RLAGKDIEKLV
+260 
-271 LARALKLVLEDRV
+271 
-284 FVHENKTVVF
+284 
-294 WMPLDF
+294 LDF
-300 SNLNEESLKY
+300 SNLNEETLKI

-330 FILSY
+330 FMLSY
-335 KHRSNAILPILWG
+335 KHPNAILPILWG

-368 IGQHRLYTHHTPP
+368 IGKHKFHTHHTPP

-388 FRMEFIAFDDAITSF
+388 FRMEFIAFDDAITNF
-403 FYQSGIN
+403 FYQSHID

-426 LNAFKAMCKSHKF
+426 LDKFKAMCKSHKF
-439 VFNFKTQ
+439 VFDFKTQ
-446 SQECKEFIKNNL
+446 SQECKEFIENNL

-464 NKIPIDKNNFFT
+464 NKIQIDKNNFFT

-546 MEVGFTDGQQAHQ
+546 MEIGFTDGQQAHK
-559 EFWNIYKRP
+559 EFWNIYERP

-650 SNDVAIVKELAATN
+650 SNDVAIVKELAAAN

-680 DDFNKAPKSLQE
+680 DDFKKVPKSLQE

-712 EATSAK
+712 EAGNKAK
-718 TPSGTGKNK
+718 MSGTGEHKAK
-727 DLVARGN
+727 VARN
-734 LICEKYKDELNKAN
+734 NKTHETYKDFLGSGA

-759 YKELDGCIM
+759 YKELNGCIM

-797 MVPADTFDNVKGQFP
+797 MVPADSFDNVKGQFP

-837 DSFGEFLGYKTFK
+837 DSLGEFLGCKN
-850 PIVDKVK
+850 IVNENVK
-857 NINQYLKR
+857 NIHMWLKQKEKIENMEILG
-865 YNINNSNILGFI
+865 YIDTPTPDFQGSPSVAIINNKNSSKRHSVYFAIASSNIL
-877 DCAGVDFQ
+877 
-885 NNNFVNLANNKNPK
+885 
-899 RNITFFGLTPTNLL
+899 FGSVF
-913 IGAIYFS
+913 FS

-959 FHAQNRI
+959 FHTQNRI
-966 TTTQGTNH
+966 TATQGTNH
-974 FIPFSETEVKAEGRY
+974 FIPFSETEVNAKERY

-1011 NAKKENKPLEFSQSA
+1011 NAKKENKPLEFSPCA
-1026 SKVFD
+1026 SRVSD
-1031 AGREIYRYYHTQAST
+1031 AGKEIYRYYHAQDFTK
-1046 NRLYNANA
+1046 NDYNANA